1 MCHISLIIMLC
12 KAADMAGIRFQITA
26 MSLVRFVGF
35 SCLRRCVNN
44 VVIKAVF
51 YWMAEEKKKFYRR
64 GLFRIKIEI
73 VYIYIASKRRLVG
86 V

>member
-1 MCHISLIIMLC
+1 MYHISLIIMLC

-35 SCLRRCVNN
+35 SGLRCVNN
-44 VVIKAVF
+44 VVMKAVF

-73 VYIYIASKRRLVG
+73 VYIYIASKRCLVG

>member
-1 MCHISLIIMLC
+1 M
-12 KAADMAGIRFQITA
+12 
-26 MSLVRFVGF
+26 
-35 SCLRRCVNN
+35 
-44 VVIKAVF
+44 KAVF

-73 VYIYIASKRRLVG
+73 VYIYIASKRCLVG